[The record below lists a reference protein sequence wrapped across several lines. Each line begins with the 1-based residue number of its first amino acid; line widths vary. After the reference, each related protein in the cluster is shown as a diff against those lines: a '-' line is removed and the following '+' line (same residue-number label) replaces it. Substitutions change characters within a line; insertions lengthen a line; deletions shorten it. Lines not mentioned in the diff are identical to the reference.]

1 MRRNGLVALGC
12 VSLLACSRSA
22 TVGAPPPA
30 NGAGGAVPAARPL
43 SESEARALLD
53 AWAQAQNRGDFA
65 AYEALYAAR
74 LDGVR
79 RTGAVTHR
87 FDRAGWINDRRRM
100 FQTAMQ
106 VVARDVAVAP
116 RGEAAL
122 VRFTQEFTSGSFHD
136 VGPKE
141 MLLVR
146 EGAGVRI
153 AREEMLTSQVSEAS
167 AGEPSIPE
175 GAWLPLI
182 TVGDHSAIVLG
193 DADAAQH
200 AAGDPELLTPMNALG
215 DTIMTR
221 AQARTEALPESV
233 RALAGATLRM
243 ITTGGGACRA
253 RLGAF
258 EIVGRVDV
266 HFSTEQRWAGEDV
279 DGRRVRRATRA
290 DVAGDAWGAS
300 RRVIA
305 ARYTTEGACGEEI
318 AARRESLAAPV
329 VFSARAAEPAVAQ
342 RALARLRAM
351 PAWRE
356 VQDEYQRQSDAQRGR
371 NWDEVE
377 GAGAQVREWRAEGA
391 ARRFVTLEASVG
403 GGGLCG
409 AFGAAMTLVFEV
421 GGPEGLILYADERS
435 PAWFTPSR
443 AVDLDGDGVPEFVTE
458 RGLAVKTGTVF
469 RETNPD
475 EFPNL
480 DCGC

>member
-1 MRRNGLVALGC
+1 MRRNGLVVLAC

-22 TVGAPPPA
+22 TLSTPPPA
-30 NGAGGAVPAARPL
+30 NGSGGAAPAARTL
-43 SESEARALLD
+43 SESDARALVET
-53 AWAQAQNRGDFA
+53 WSQAQNRGDFA
-65 AYEALYAAR
+65 AYETLYAAR

-87 FDRAGWINDRRRM
+87 FDRAGWLNDRRRM

-106 VVARDVAVAP
+106 VVARDVTVTA

-153 AREEMLTSQVSEAS
+153 AREEMLRSQVSEAS
-167 AGEPSIPE
+167 DGAASIPE
-175 GAWLPLI
+175 GHWFPII

-193 DADAAQH
+193 DADAQH
-200 AAGDPELLTPMNALG
+200 AAGEPELLTPMNALG
-215 DTIMTR
+215 DTIVTR
-221 AQARTEALPESV
+221 ARARNEALPEGV
-233 RALAGATLRM
+233 RSLAGGTLRM
-243 ITTGGGACRA
+243 ITAGGGQCRA
-253 RLGAF
+253 RLGEF

-279 DGRRVRRATRA
+279 DGNRVRRATRA
-290 DVAGDAWGAS
+290 EVAGDAWGVS
-300 RRVIA
+300 RLVVA
-305 ARYTTEGACGEEI
+305 ARYTTEGACGDEI
-318 AARRESLAAPV
+318 AARRESLAAPT
-329 VFSARAAEPAVAQ
+329 VFTARAAEPAVAQ
-342 RALARLRAM
+342 RALARLRAL

-356 VQDEYQRQSDAQRGR
+356 VQEEYQRQPDAQRGR
-371 NWDEVE
+371 NWDEIE
-377 GAGAQVREWRAEGA
+377 GGGAQAREWRAEGST
-391 ARRFVTLEASVG
+391 RRFVTLETTLG
-403 GGGLCG
+403 GGGICG

-421 GGPEGLILYADERS
+421 GGPDGLILYANERS
-435 PAWFTPSR
+435 PASFSPSH
-443 AVDLDGDGVPEFVTE
+443 AVDLDGDGVPEFVTS
-458 RGLAVKTGTVF
+458 RGLALKVGTVF